1 MKKLA
6 TKKLATKK
14 LAIPLA
20 GLAAGAL
27 IAATFL
33 PVGASAQQATLY
45 KNPNCGCCDHYAAAL
60 RRNGFEVTVDDTRDL
75 YAVNDEA
82 GIPGQMQ
89 SCHVMFVDGY
99 AVSGHIPVEIVQRLL
114 AERPAL
120 KAITLPGMPA
130 GSPGMGGA
138 KTEPFTVYGI
148 GADGVT
154 VYAVE

>member
-1 MKKLA
+1 M
-6 TKKLATKK
+6 KK

-33 PVGASAQQATLY
+33 PVGASAQEATLY
-45 KNPNCGCCDHYAAAL
+45 KNPNCGCCDYYTDAL
-60 RRNGFEVTVDDTRDL
+60 RRNGFEVTVDDTKDL
-75 YAVNDEA
+75 YAINDEA
-82 GIPGQMQ
+82 GIPAEMQ

-99 AVSGHIPVEIVQRLL
+99 AVSGHIPIGTVERLL

-138 KTEPFTVYGI
+138 KSGPFTVYGI
-148 GADGVT
+148 GEDGVA